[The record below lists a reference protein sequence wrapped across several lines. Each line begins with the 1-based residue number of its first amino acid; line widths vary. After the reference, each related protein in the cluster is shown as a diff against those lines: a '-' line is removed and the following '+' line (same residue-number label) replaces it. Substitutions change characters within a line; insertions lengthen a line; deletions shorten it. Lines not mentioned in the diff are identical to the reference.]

1 MSPDHNSEIH
11 CKAMT
16 DVSDDVV
23 LMCVLVE
30 MDDLSGVFISCVG
43 ELMELSAAAALPP
56 NTTGLKKANRDVVV
70 GTSKASAPR

>member
-1 MSPDHNSEIH
+1 M
-11 CKAMT
+11 
-16 DVSDDVV
+16 
-23 LMCVLVE
+23 MCVLVE